1 MTTFAGIDWGG
12 AHHQAAVVDNL
23 GRELANQRFA
33 HDRAGIDGLVA
44 FLADHGQLAGVA
56 IERSEGLLVERLHSA
71 AVVVFA
77 VSPRVSAAARDRY
90 QAAVRKNDR
99 FDAFVLADLLRTDG
113 WKWRPLTPESAL
125 QAELRAVT
133 RHRRQCV
140 ESQIA
145 VEAQLREALIAYHP
159 AVTALFS
166 SVDRDAAIAFLRDY
180 PTPAA
185 AGRVGEK
192 RMAGFCGRVGYS
204 GRTPAGVLVER
215 LRANLLTGAN
225 GSVAGHS
232 YAALAL
238 ADQLELLNNQIR
250 SYNRRIDEL
259 LAEHPD
265 HRIVSSF
272 PAVGRVTAAELI
284 SEIGEDRGRYPTAQ
298 ALLAEAGAAPVTLS
312 SGKIRRVRVR
322 RSCNRR
328 LRAATTSWAYTI
340 KRIDPVSADRYAKAC
355 ERGAT
360 KHTALRAVAS
370 SWLRVL
376 WRCWQNDTT
385 YDPAI
390 HRPDTPH

>member
-1 MTTFAGIDWGG
+1 MATFAGIDWGG

-33 HDRAGIDGLVA
+33 HDRAGIDGLVE
-44 FLADHGQLAGVA
+44 LLVDHGQLAGVA

-71 AVVVFA
+71 GIAVFA
-77 VSPRVSAAARDRY
+77 VSPRVSAAARDRH
-90 QAAVRKNDR
+90 QAAARKSDR

-113 WKWRPLTPESAL
+113 WQWRPLTPESAL

-145 VEAQLREALIAYHP
+145 VEAQLRETLIAYHP

-185 AGRVGEK
+185 ASRVGEA

-204 GRTPAGVLVER
+204 GRTPAAVLVER

-298 ALLAEAGAAPVTLS
+298 ALLAEA
-312 SGKIRRVRVR
+312 
-322 RSCNRR
+322 
-328 LRAATTSWAYTI
+328 
-340 KRIDPVSADRYAKAC
+340 C

>member
-1 MTTFAGIDWGG
+1 MAIFAGIDWGG
-12 AHHQAAVVDNL
+12 AHHQAAVVDDV
-23 GRELANQRFA
+23 GRELTNQRFA
-33 HDRAGIDGLVA
+33 HDRAGIDGLLA
-44 FLADHGQLAGVA
+44 LLADHEHLAGVA

-71 AVVVFA
+71 GIAVFA
-77 VSPRVSAAARDRY
+77 VSPRVSAAARERY
-90 QAAVRKNDR
+90 QAAARKSDR

-113 WKWRPLTPESAL
+113 WKWRRLTPESAL

-140 ESQIA
+140 ESQVA
-145 VEAQLREALIAYHP
+145 VEAQLRETLIAYHP

-185 AGRVGEK
+185 AGRVGEA
-192 RMAGFCGRVGYS
+192 RMAGFCRRVGYS
-204 GRTPAGVLVER
+204 GRVPAAALAER
-215 LRANLLTGAN
+215 LRANLLIAAH

-238 ADQLELLNNQIR
+238 ADQLELLNHQTR
-250 SYNRRIDEL
+250 TYNRRIDEL
-259 LAEHPD
+259 LADHPD
-265 HRIVSSF
+265 YRVVSSF

-298 ALLAEAGAAPVTLS
+298 ALLAEAGAAPVTLA

-328 LRAATTSWAYTI
+328 LRAATTSWAYTL
-340 KRIDPVSADRYAKAC
+340 KRVDPVSAGRYAKAC

-376 WRCWQNDTT
+376 WRCWQDNTT

-390 HRPDTPH
+390 HRPNTPR

>member
-1 MTTFAGIDWGG
+1 M
-12 AHHQAAVVDNL
+12 
-23 GRELANQRFA
+23 
-33 HDRAGIDGLVA
+33 
-44 FLADHGQLAGVA
+44 
-56 IERSEGLLVERLHSA
+56 
-71 AVVVFA
+71 
-77 VSPRVSAAARDRY
+77 
-90 QAAVRKNDR
+90 RKSDR

-125 QAELRAVT
+125 GAELRAVT
-133 RHRRQCV
+133 RHRRQCAQ
-140 ESQIA
+140 SQIA
-145 VEAQLREALIAYHP
+145 VEAQLRETLIAYHP

-185 AGRVGEK
+185 AGRVGEA
-192 RMAGFCGRVGYS
+192 RMAGFCRRVGYS
-204 GRTPAGVLVER
+204 GRVPAAVLAER
-215 LRANLLTGAN
+215 LRANLLAAAH

-238 ADQLELLNNQIR
+238 ADQLELPDNQTR
-250 SYNRRIDEL
+250 SYNRRIGEL
-259 LAEHPD
+259 LADHPD
-265 HRIVSSF
+265 HRVVSSF
-272 PAVGRVTAAELI
+272 PAVGRVTAAEPV

-322 RSCNRR
+322 RSPNRR
-328 LRAATTSWAYTI
+328 LRAATTSWAYTL

-376 WRCWQNDTT
+376 WRCWQNDTP

-390 HRPDTPH
+390 HRPHTPR